1 MTGSRKAE
9 MASAPT
15 DPTRPAKT
23 AEVLEVLGRRVV
35 MGEYPV
41 GETLPIEA
49 ELIEEFAVSRTTLR
63 ETIKTLTALG
73 LLEVR
78 PRHGTRVRP
87 RQDWTLLSRDVL
99 RWMQPEDGVNVE
111 LSTAIDEAREVFEPA
126 ACALA
131 AARGD
136 RRKITAIRVAYD
148 AMEQAAAL
156 DDVPGAIQAD
166 KDFHLAILAAT
177 GNPILEA
184 FDTAI
189 DAVLGM
195 LFRAAI
201 ELHMESF
208 RKNLVNHL
216 RVLEAIEQGK
226 PEEARQAML
235 DMISLTR
242 RNLENYQL
250 IQPSSRK

>member
-1 MTGSRKAE
+1 MDRSINKALKRDSLNRSAKGSE
-9 MASAPT
+9 M
-15 DPTRPAKT
+15 
-23 AEVLEVLGRRVV
+23 LETLGRRIVS
-35 MGEYPV
+35 GEYAV

-49 ELIEEFAVSRTTLR
+49 ELIEEFSVSRTTLR
-63 ETIKTLTALG
+63 EAIKTLTALG

-87 RQDWTLLSRDVL
+87 QREWTLLNRDVL
-99 RWMQPEDGVNVE
+99 RWMQPVNGFNVE

-131 AARGD
+131 AVRAD
-136 RRKITAIRVAYD
+136 RKEITRIRLAYE
-148 AMEQAAAL
+148 AMEQAAAE
-156 DDVPGAIQAD
+156 DDVPAAIQAD
-166 KDFHLAILAAT
+166 KEFHLSILAAT

-189 DAVLGM
+189 DAVLGQ

-201 ELHMESF
+201 EVHMESF

-242 RNLENYQL
+242 RHLKNYKI
-250 IQPSSRK
+250 IQPNS